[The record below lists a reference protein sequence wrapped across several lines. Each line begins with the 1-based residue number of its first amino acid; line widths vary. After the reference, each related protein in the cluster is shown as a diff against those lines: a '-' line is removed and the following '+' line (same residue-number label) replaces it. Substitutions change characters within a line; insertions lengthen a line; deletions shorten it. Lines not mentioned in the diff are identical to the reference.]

1 MEYKDFNEEQKEN
14 FIKEYKLDDYKVSKK
29 DVIPHLFDCIVYT
42 VNEDKKANINLLT
55 FKAIELMKEKTKE
68 IDSSVTTKR
77 INYQKSYVE
86 VDDDE
91 FRKCKNIQLSIYVM
105 LEDLDR
111 TIALFDASTFIEKL
125 FSKIIENNDINAQ
138 IEESDITL
146 DRSKI
151 KIENVLLYQQVNSH
165 LIDCYRAP
173 TPNGET
179 LYSQYMKN
187 ENSERMTTINNVLKH
202 FQAFYQKEWR
212 LEKIKAFC

>member
-1 MEYKDFNEEQKEN
+1 M
-14 FIKEYKLDDYKVSKK
+14 
-29 DVIPHLFDCIVYT
+29 IPHLFDCIVDT

-91 FRKCKNIQLSIYVM
+91 LRKCKNIQLSIYVM

-165 LIDCYRAP
+165 LIDYYRAP